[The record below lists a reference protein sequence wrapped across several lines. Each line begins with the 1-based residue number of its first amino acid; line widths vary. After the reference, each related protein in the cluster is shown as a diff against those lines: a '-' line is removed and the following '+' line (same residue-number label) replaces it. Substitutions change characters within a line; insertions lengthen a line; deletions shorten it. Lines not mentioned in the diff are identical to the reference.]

1 MRRVLLLLVVA
12 LVTAGLYGAHAR
24 SSAVTA
30 DGGRISAPAMTA
42 EISAIAHTPVL
53 QCYLGAIAQNGFVS
67 GAGADTVSQ
76 SATAAWTNLRVQG
89 LVIDSYVHH
98 RYKYVPSSAALTN
111 ATMAFE
117 DEMIAAAHQYSLTCP
132 GTAAQ
137 ALAAMPA
144 ELRRAEV
151 LDQANSLYL
160 LTQLKSTVPLTL
172 ASMENYY
179 HKHLADFRST
189 CVSLALV
196 PRAKV
201 PAFTK
206 AVRRGESVAAL
217 ARQFSADA
225 SAKKGGAY
233 GCYSATSSSYSSV
246 EKDIKGVPLNHYGPE
261 ISYDGGL
268 YGLYVAP
275 TSITQASFASVAGT
289 ILNDLRSANAAV
301 ASKVTQALLYYSAVS
316 VDPSLGQWGQSS
328 NGVGVSAL
336 TVPSTTDVTA
346 ATLLAG
352 TTAPTY
358 R

>member
-1 MRRVLLLLVVA
+1 MRRVLLLLFVA

-24 SSAVTA
+24 SSAITA
-30 DGGRISAPAMTA
+30 DGATVSAPALTA

-76 SATAAWTNLRVQG
+76 SATAAWTNLRVEG
-89 LVIDSYVHH
+89 LVIGSYVRH
-98 RYKYVPSSAALTN
+98 RYKYVPSNAALSQ
-111 ATMAFE
+111 ATTAFE
-117 DEMIAAAHQYSLTCP
+117 DEMTAAAHQYSLTCP
-132 GTAAQ
+132 GTAVQ

-144 ELRRAEV
+144 ELRRAEI

-160 LTQLKSTVPLTL
+160 LSQLKSTVPLTL
-172 ASMENYY
+172 TSMKKYY
-179 HKHLADFRST
+179 NEHLSSFRST
-189 CVSLALV
+189 CVALALV

-201 PAFTK
+201 PAFT
-206 AVRRGESVAAL
+206 AAMHRGESVAAL

-233 GCYSATSSSYSSV
+233 GCYTATSSSYSAV
-246 EKDIKGVPLNHYGPE
+246 EHDIKGVALHHYSSE

-275 TSITQASFASVAGT
+275 TSISLASFSSVAPT
-289 ILNDLRSANAAV
+289 IVNDIRSANATV
-301 ASKVTQALLYYSAVS
+301 ANKVTQALLYYSAVS
-316 VDPSLGQWGQSS
+316 VDPSLGLWSQTSS
-328 NGVGVSAL
+328 AVGVSAL
-336 TVPSTTDVTA
+336 LAPSTTEVTA